1 MEVVKEYLLAK
12 YFSPFGYIVAVF
24 HLLALT
30 ALATAAGVLRTSER
44 RRFSCPSSPDS
55 KDDCLRQYDKQ
66 VYFGLP
72 LYGFVLFCFASVL
85 AVCIAYSWCFVKSR
99 VDEIEIALKPNPESP
114 RRRPRVKTRRV
125 FWSYFVHLVLR
136 FFGGILFIILQNS
149 VFYLSGFPAEF
160 VCFTQTVKEAA
171 NSTNVST
178 TKENSLAIN
187 CDNSIASDNA
197 VYARGIWIVNI
208 LFTLLVFGEICYLSF
223 RAIQRKQFIFDSKF
237 CERHFFSKGRNPIA
251 LSELTFRTRQRIR
264 EETEILEPL
273 IAQPEIERVRL
284 LDDAFVDLVTYSG
297 RACSEFADLL
307 KRHEIFD
314 IYLKPQY
321 GSIAIKKVDELFLP
335 NEDTRDPRKILVVG
349 RPGIGKSLLCTKLS
363 RDWSKSDLL
372 RDSDKIFQHLF
383 VFQFRWFNTE
393 TMEKISLKQLL
404 SRLYSEGSMDSEVL
418 QHILDNPERV
428 LFVFDGLDEFKYHE
442 RILEDERAHAGNS
455 ATEEM
460 PFSALYMKLMKG
472 KQLSG
477 ATILTTCRPNVVQSV
492 AHLPFDR
499 KVEIMGFTPEKVHE
513 YVLKFCAHDPE
524 TVNRIWG
531 HISSN
536 LELLSL
542 CYIPVNSFIICSLLE
557 KLIKLQQHLG
567 NTLPATSTDIYEGAL
582 RLFIF
587 KHHPEFKR
595 KLLTKDYL
603 LGNVGL
609 PDQVEETLNRVGSL
623 AKTGI
628 QERRLM
634 FDSVEVKG
642 IEDCGLFNRMPDCEV
657 LPFKLKSQFCFI
669 HLTLQEFLAA
679 KEIVKMESKDIS
691 NFILTNASD
700 PKWHLVL
707 QFVAGLLCGQTNEA
721 VSSFVS
727 LLCDSLTYI
736 TLCDSLTFSSKSKQ
750 EAVLMMK
757 CLHEYN
763 DATIVEKAASLLQKN
778 ETFNNKIDLSSS
790 EITPV
795 DCAAIVFFINKLHN
809 LMELNLSSNNISDQ
823 GVSFLCSVVRDGHCT
838 LNTLDLGSNK
848 IQDQGV
854 SQLSEALR
862 DANCKLTK
870 LRLSGNYI
878 TYQGASHL
886 RDALKNANCK
896 LTKLNLGG
904 NSSIGDIGVSW
915 LSEALKDV
923 NCKLEELDLS
933 ETDCTDQGVFH
944 LCEALKNSNCKLT
957 KLDFIGNKLSFC
969 GASSMSVALKDVNC
983 KLTQMN
989 LRANDL
995 GNQGVFYL
1003 CDALKD
1009 RNCKFLELDLRGN
1022 GIEDEG
1028 LAHLCDALKNGNC
1041 SVTDLDLSCNAI
1053 TGQGVSYL
1061 QNVLKDKNCKLLQ
1074 LNLAE
1079 NQLRNPS
1086 DLIWECFES
1095 LIRGDSFKFN
1105 GEQSILL
1112 PVYNALRDENCK
1124 LVKLNLSSTCLTD
1137 DDLFTLCSALKD
1149 MHCKLTVLY
1158 LDDCVITDEGLQHL
1172 CIALKDVNCKL
1183 TELFLGGQSITDQG
1197 VSLFFTAVRHVN
1209 CKLTKLGIYSDEVA
1223 GESFFNLFDA
1233 LEDKNCKLTELD
1245 LGRNNLTDQSIIHLL
1260 DALKDAHCKLTVLNL
1275 WHNHV
1280 TDYGASQLCMSL
1292 KHENCKLTELNISKN
1307 KLTDQFIPSLCSV
1320 LEDPNCK
1327 VNSLDLSY
1335 NKCTD
1340 QGIDMLHCVLKGVKR
1355 TSPIKIIV

>member
-30 ALATAAGVLRTSER
+30 ALTTAAGVLRTSER
-44 RRFSCPSSPDS
+44 RRFRCPSSPDS
-55 KDDCLRQYDKQ
+55 KDDCLRQYDKL
-66 VYFGLP
+66 VYSGLP
-72 LYGFVLFCFASVL
+72 FYGFVLFCFASVL
-85 AVCIAYSWCFVKSR
+85 TVCIAYSWCFVKSR

-125 FWSYFVHLVLR
+125 FWSYFVHLILR
-136 FFGGILFIILQNS
+136 FFGGIVFIILQNS

-160 VCFTQTVKEAA
+160 VCFTQTVKGAA

-208 LFTLLVFGEICYLSF
+208 LFTLLVFGELCYLSL
-223 RAIQRKQFIFDSKF
+223 RAIQRKQFIFDSEF

-251 LSELTFRTRQRIR
+251 LRELTFRTRQRIR

-273 IAQPEIERVRL
+273 IAQPEIDRVRL
-284 LDDAFVDLVTYSG
+284 LDDAFVDLVIYSG

-404 SRLYSEGSMDSEVL
+404 SRLCSEGSMDSEVL

-460 PFSALYMKLMKG
+460 PFSALYVKLMKG

-679 KEIVKMESKDIS
+679 KEIVKMDSKDIS

-707 QFVAGLLCGQTNEA
+707 QFVTGLLRGQTNEA

-736 TLCDSLTFSSKSKQ
+736 TLCDSLKFSSKSKQ

-778 ETFNNKIDLSSS
+778 ETFNDKIDLSYS

-823 GVSFLCSVVRDGHCT
+823 GVSFLCSVVRDGHCNLTT
-838 LNTLDLGSNK
+838 LHLGFND

-870 LRLSGNYI
+870 LRLPGNYI

-886 RDALKNANCK
+886 QDALKNANCK
-896 LTKLNLGG
+896 LTKLDLGG
-904 NSSIGDIGVSW
+904 NSMGDIGVSR

-923 NCKLEELDLS
+923 NCKLEKLNLD
-933 ETDCTDQGVFH
+933 ETDITDQGVFH
-944 LCEALKNSNCKLT
+944 LCEALKNVNCKLT
-957 KLDFIGNKLSFC
+957 KLDISGNMISFH
-969 GASSMSVALKDVNC
+969 GALSMSVALKDVNC
-983 KLTQMN
+983 KLTKMN
-989 LRANDL
+989 LEVNDI
-995 GNQGVFYL
+995 GNLGVFHL
-1003 CDALKD
+1003 SDALKD
-1009 RNCKFLELDLRGN
+1009 ENCKFTRLDLTGVKM
-1022 GIEDEG
+1022 GDEG
-1028 LAHLCDALKNGNC
+1028 LAHLCDALINENC
-1041 SVTDLDLSCNAI
+1041 LVTDLDLSHNAI

-1061 QNVLKDKNCKLLQ
+1061 QTALRNKNCKLLQ
-1074 LNLAE
+1074 LSLAM
-1079 NQLRNPS
+1079 NTLRNIS
-1086 DLIWECFES
+1086 YLIRKLTES
-1095 LIRGDSFKFN
+1095 LIKGDSLNFY
-1105 GEQSILL
+1105 GEQSVLF
-1112 PVYNALRDENCK
+1112 PMSSALRDENCK
-1124 LVKLNLSSTCLTD
+1124 LVKLDLISTGVED
-1137 DDLFTLCSALKD
+1137 GDLFYLCGALKD
-1149 MHCKLTVLY
+1149 MNCKLTVLY
-1158 LDDCVITDEGLQHL
+1158 LGGRLITDEGLQHL
-1172 CIALKDVNCKL
+1172 CSALEDVNCKLTELLLTSRSITDQGVPLFFTAIKHKNCKLTKLKIQFPEVTDEGFLHLLVALKDVNCKLIELKIEFPEVKDEGFLHLLVALKDVNCKL
-1183 TELFLGGQSITDQG
+1183 TKLSLEGNEL
-1197 VSLFFTAVRHVN
+1197 
-1209 CKLTKLGIYSDEVA
+1209 
-1223 GESFFNLFDA
+1223 
-1233 LEDKNCKLTELD
+1233 
-1245 LGRNNLTDQSIIHLL
+1245 
-1260 DALKDAHCKLTVLNL
+1260 
-1275 WHNHV
+1275 
-1280 TDYGASQLCMSL
+1280 M
-1292 KHENCKLTELNISKN
+1292 
-1307 KLTDQFIPSLCSV
+1307 DQFIPHLCSA

-1327 VNSLDLSY
+1327 LIKLDLTS
-1335 NKCTD
+1335 NKFTE
-1340 QGIDMLHCVLKGVKR
+1340 QGKNMLHQALKSENR
-1355 TSPIKIIV
+1355 TIHIKVEV

>member
-72 LYGFVLFCFASVL
+72 FYGFVLFCFASVL

-273 IAQPEIERVRL
+273 IAQPEIERVRH
-284 LDDAFVDLVTYSG
+284 LDDAFVDLVIYSG

-460 PFSALYMKLMKG
+460 PFSALYVKLMKG

-477 ATILTTCRPNVVQSV
+477 ATILTTCGPNVVQSV

-707 QFVAGLLCGQTNEA
+707 QFVAGLLRGQTNEA

-736 TLCDSLTFSSKSKQ
+736 TLCDSLSFSSKSKQ

-778 ETFNNKIDLSSS
+778 KTFNNKIDLSYS

-809 LMELNLSSNNISDQ
+809 LMELNLFFNNISDQ

-838 LNTLDLGSNK
+838 LNTLDLGVNK

-870 LRLSGNYI
+870 LMLPGNYI

-1041 SVTDLDLSCNAI
+1041 SVTDLDLSHNAI

-1061 QNVLKDKNCKLLQ
+1061 QTALRNKNCKLLQ
-1074 LNLAE
+1074 LSLAM
-1079 NQLRNPS
+1079 NTLRNTS
-1086 DLIWECFES
+1086 YLIRKLTES
-1095 LIRGDSFKFN
+1095 LIKGDSLNFY
-1105 GEQSILL
+1105 GEQSVLL
-1112 PVYNALRDENCK
+1112 PMSSTLRDENCK
-1124 LVKLNLSSTCLTD
+1124 LVKLDLISTGVED
-1137 DDLFTLCSALKD
+1137 DDLFYLCGALKD
-1149 MHCKLTVLY
+1149 MNCKLTVLY
-1158 LDDCVITDEGLQHL
+1158 LGGCLITDEGLQHL
-1172 CIALKDVNCKL
+1172 CSALEDVNCKLTELLLRSNSITDQGVPLFFTAIKHKNCKLTKLEIEFPEVTDEGFLHLLVALKDVNCKL
-1183 TELFLGGQSITDQG
+1183 TKLSLEGNEL
-1197 VSLFFTAVRHVN
+1197 
-1209 CKLTKLGIYSDEVA
+1209 
-1223 GESFFNLFDA
+1223 
-1233 LEDKNCKLTELD
+1233 
-1245 LGRNNLTDQSIIHLL
+1245 
-1260 DALKDAHCKLTVLNL
+1260 
-1275 WHNHV
+1275 
-1280 TDYGASQLCMSL
+1280 M
-1292 KHENCKLTELNISKN
+1292 
-1307 KLTDQFIPSLCSV
+1307 DQFIPHLCSA

-1327 VNSLDLSY
+1327 LVKLNLTS
-1335 NKCTD
+1335 NKFTE
-1340 QGIDMLHCVLKGVKR
+1340 QGKNMLHQALKSENR
-1355 TSPIKIIV
+1355 TIHIKVEV

>member
-1 MEVVKEYLLAK
+1 M
-12 YFSPFGYIVAVF
+12 S
-24 HLLALT
+24 
-30 ALATAAGVLRTSER
+30 
-44 RRFSCPSSPDS
+44 
-55 KDDCLRQYDKQ
+55 
-66 VYFGLP
+66 
-72 LYGFVLFCFASVL
+72 
-85 AVCIAYSWCFVKSR
+85 
-99 VDEIEIALKPNPESP
+99 
-114 RRRPRVKTRRV
+114 
-125 FWSYFVHLVLR
+125 
-136 FFGGILFIILQNS
+136 
-149 VFYLSGFPAEF
+149 
-160 VCFTQTVKEAA
+160 
-171 NSTNVST
+171 
-178 TKENSLAIN
+178 
-187 CDNSIASDNA
+187 
-197 VYARGIWIVNI
+197 
-208 LFTLLVFGEICYLSF
+208 
-223 RAIQRKQFIFDSKF
+223 
-237 CERHFFSKGRNPIA
+237 
-251 LSELTFRTRQRIR
+251 
-264 EETEILEPL
+264 
-273 IAQPEIERVRL
+273 
-284 LDDAFVDLVTYSG
+284 
-297 RACSEFADLL
+297 

-321 GSIAIKKVDELFLP
+321 GSIAIKKVDELFVP
-335 NEDTRDPRKILVVG
+335 NEDTPDPRKILVVG

-372 RDSDKIFQHLF
+372 RDSDKIFHYLF

-393 TMEKISLKQLL
+393 EVEKISLKQLL
-404 SRLYSEGSMDSEVL
+404 SRLYSEGSMDSEVF
-418 QHILDNPERV
+418 QHILDNPEQV

-442 RILEDERAHAGNS
+442 HILEDERGHAGNS

-460 PFSALYMKLMKG
+460 PFSALYVKLMKG
-472 KQLSG
+472 EQLPG

-492 AHLPFDR
+492 ARLPFNR
-499 KVEIMGFTPEKVHE
+499 KVEIMGFTSEKVQE
-513 YVLKFCAHDPE
+513 YVHKFCAHDPE
-524 TVNRIWG
+524 TVNKIWG

-609 PDQVEETLNRVGSL
+609 PDQVEETLNRAGSL
-623 AKTGI
+623 AKRGI

-679 KEIVKMESKDIS
+679 KEIVKMDSKDIS

-707 QFVAGLLCGQTNEA
+707 QFVAGLLRGQTNEA

-778 ETFNNKIDLSSS
+778 ETFNNKIDLSYSK
-790 EITPV
+790 ITPV

-838 LNTLDLGSNK
+838 LNTLHLGFNK

-870 LRLSGNYI
+870 LRLPGNYI

-886 RDALKNANCK
+886 QDALKNANCK
-896 LTKLNLGG
+896 LTKLDLGG
-904 NSSIGDIGVSW
+904 NSMGDIGVSR

-1074 LNLAE
+1074 LNLAG

-1292 KHENCKLTELNISKN
+1292 KHENCKLTELNISEN

>member
-72 LYGFVLFCFASVL
+72 FYGFVLFCFASVL

-223 RAIQRKQFIFDSKF
+223 RAIQRKQFIFDSEF

-284 LDDAFVDLVTYSG
+284 LDDAFVDLVIYSG

-460 PFSALYMKLMKG
+460 PFSALYVKLMKG

-679 KEIVKMESKDIS
+679 KEIVKMDSKDIS

-707 QFVAGLLCGQTNEA
+707 QFVAGLLHGQTNEA

-778 ETFNNKIDLSSS
+778 KTFNNKIDLSCS

-838 LNTLDLGSNK
+838 LNTLDLGVNK

-878 TYQGASHL
+878 RYQGASHL
-886 RDALKNANCK
+886 QDALKNANCK
-896 LTKLNLGG
+896 LTKLDLGG
-904 NSSIGDIGVSW
+904 NSMGDIGVSR

-923 NCKLEELDLS
+923 NCKLEKLDLV
-933 ETDCTDQGVFH
+933 ETDITDQGVFH
-944 LCEALKNSNCKLT
+944 LCEALKNVNCKLT
-957 KLDFIGNKLSFC
+957 KLDISANMISFH
-969 GASSMSVALKDVNC
+969 GALSMSVALKDVNC
-983 KLTQMN
+983 KLTKMN
-989 LRANDL
+989 LEVNDI
-995 GNQGVFYL
+995 GNLGVFHL
-1003 CDALKD
+1003 SDALKD
-1009 RNCKFLELDLRGN
+1009 ENCKFTRLDLTGVKM
-1022 GIEDEG
+1022 GDEG
-1028 LAHLCDALKNGNC
+1028 LAHLCDALINENC
-1041 SVTDLDLSCNAI
+1041 LVTDLDLSHNAI

-1061 QNVLKDKNCKLLQ
+1061 QTALRNKNCKLLQ
-1074 LNLAE
+1074 LSLAM
-1079 NQLRNPS
+1079 NTLRNTS
-1086 DLIWECFES
+1086 YLIRKLTES
-1095 LIRGDSFKFN
+1095 LIKGDSLNFY
-1105 GEQSILL
+1105 GEQSVLL
-1112 PVYNALRDENCK
+1112 PMSSALRDENCK
-1124 LVKLNLSSTCLTD
+1124 LVKLDLISTGVED
-1137 DDLFTLCSALKD
+1137 DDLFYLCGALKD
-1149 MHCKLTVLY
+1149 M
-1158 LDDCVITDEGLQHL
+1158 
-1172 CIALKDVNCKL
+1172 NCKL
-1183 TELFLGGQSITDQG
+1183 S
-1197 VSLFFTAVRHVN
+1197 VVPWWPS
-1209 CKLTKLGIYSDEVA
+1209 
-1223 GESFFNLFDA
+1223 
-1233 LEDKNCKLTELD
+1233 
-1245 LGRNNLTDQSIIHLL
+1245 
-1260 DALKDAHCKLTVLNL
+1260 
-1275 WHNHV
+1275 HN
-1280 TDYGASQLCMSL
+1280 
-1292 KHENCKLTELNISKN
+1292 
-1307 KLTDQFIPSLCSV
+1307 
-1320 LEDPNCK
+1320 
-1327 VNSLDLSY
+1327 
-1335 NKCTD
+1335 
-1340 QGIDMLHCVLKGVKR
+1340 R
-1355 TSPIKIIV
+1355 

>member
-1 MEVVKEYLLAK
+1 MEVMKEYLLAK

-72 LYGFVLFCFASVL
+72 FYGFVLFCFASVL

-223 RAIQRKQFIFDSKF
+223 RAIQRKQFIFDSEF

-284 LDDAFVDLVTYSG
+284 LDDAFVDLVIYSG

-460 PFSALYMKLMKG
+460 PFSALYVKLMKG

-679 KEIVKMESKDIS
+679 KEIVKMDSKDIS

-707 QFVAGLLCGQTNEA
+707 QFVAGLLRGQTNEA

-778 ETFNNKIDLSSS
+778 KTFNNKIDLSYS

-809 LMELNLSSNNISDQ
+809 LMELNLSSNKISDQ

-870 LRLSGNYI
+870 LMLPGNYI

-1041 SVTDLDLSCNAI
+1041 SVTDLDLSHNAI

-1158 LDDCVITDEGLQHL
+1158 LGGCHITDEGLQHL
-1172 CIALKDVNCKL
+1172 CSALEDVNCKLTELLLRSNSITDQGVPLFFTAIKHKNCKLTKLEIEFPEVTDEGFLHLLVALKDVNCKLIKLKIQFPEVTDEGFLHLLVALKDVNCKL
-1183 TELFLGGQSITDQG
+1183 TKLSLERNEL
-1197 VSLFFTAVRHVN
+1197 
-1209 CKLTKLGIYSDEVA
+1209 
-1223 GESFFNLFDA
+1223 
-1233 LEDKNCKLTELD
+1233 
-1245 LGRNNLTDQSIIHLL
+1245 
-1260 DALKDAHCKLTVLNL
+1260 
-1275 WHNHV
+1275 
-1280 TDYGASQLCMSL
+1280 M
-1292 KHENCKLTELNISKN
+1292 
-1307 KLTDQFIPSLCSV
+1307 DQFIPHLCSA

-1327 VNSLDLSY
+1327 LIKLDLTL
-1335 NKCTD
+1335 NKFTE
-1340 QGIDMLHCVLKGVKR
+1340 QGKNMLHQALKSENR
-1355 TSPIKIIV
+1355 TSHIKVEV

>member
-55 KDDCLRQYDKQ
+55 KDDCLRQYDKL
-66 VYFGLP
+66 VYSGLP
-72 LYGFVLFCFASVL
+72 FYGFVLFCFASVL
-85 AVCIAYSWCFVKSR
+85 TVCIAYSWCFVKSR

-125 FWSYFVHLVLR
+125 FWSYFVHLILR
-136 FFGGILFIILQNS
+136 FFGGIVFIILQNS

-160 VCFTQTVKEAA
+160 VCFTQTVKGAA

-208 LFTLLVFGEICYLSF
+208 LFTLLVFGELCYLSL
-223 RAIQRKQFIFDSKF
+223 RAIQRKQFIFDSEF

-251 LSELTFRTRQRIR
+251 LRELTFRTRQRIR

-273 IAQPEIERVRL
+273 IAQPEIDRVRL
-284 LDDAFVDLVTYSG
+284 LDDAFVDLVIYSG

-460 PFSALYMKLMKG
+460 PFSALYVKLMKG

-634 FDSVEVKG
+634 FGSVEVKG

-679 KEIVKMESKDIS
+679 KEIVKMDSKDIS

-707 QFVAGLLCGQTNEA
+707 QFVAGLLRGQTNEA

-778 ETFNNKIDLSSS
+778 KTFNNKIDLSCSA
-790 EITPV
+790 ITPV

-809 LMELNLSSNNISDQ
+809 LMELNLFINNISDQ

-886 RDALKNANCK
+886 QDALKNANCK
-896 LTKLNLGG
+896 LTKLDLGG
-904 NSSIGDIGVSW
+904 NSMGDIGVSR

-923 NCKLEELDLS
+923 NCKLEKLDLVD
-933 ETDCTDQGVFH
+933 TDITDQGVFH
-944 LCEALKNSNCKLT
+944 LCEALKNVNCKLT
-957 KLDFIGNKLSFC
+957 KLDISANMISFH
-969 GASSMSVALKDVNC
+969 GALSMSVALKDVNC
-983 KLTQMN
+983 KLTKMN
-989 LRANDL
+989 LEVNDI
-995 GNQGVFYL
+995 GNLGVFHL
-1003 CDALKD
+1003 SDALKD
-1009 RNCKFLELDLRGN
+1009 ENCKFTRLDLTGVKM
-1022 GIEDEG
+1022 GDEG
-1028 LAHLCDALKNGNC
+1028 LAHLCDALINENC
-1041 SVTDLDLSCNAI
+1041 LVTDLDLSHNAI

-1061 QNVLKDKNCKLLQ
+1061 QTALRNKNCKLLQ
-1074 LNLAE
+1074 LNLAM
-1079 NQLRNPS
+1079 NKLRNTS
-1086 DLIWECFES
+1086 YLIRKLIGS
-1095 LIRGDSFKFN
+1095 LIKGDSLNFY
-1105 GEQSILL
+1105 GEQSVLL
-1112 PVYNALRDENCK
+1112 PMSSALRDENCK
-1124 LVKLNLSSTCLTD
+1124 LVKLNLISTGVED
-1137 DDLFTLCSALKD
+1137 DDLFYLCGALKD
-1149 MHCKLTVLY
+1149 MNCKLTVLY
-1158 LDDCVITDEGLQHL
+1158 LGGYLITDEGLQHL
-1172 CIALKDVNCKL
+1172 C
-1183 TELFLGGQSITDQG
+1183 S
-1197 VSLFFTAVRHVN
+1197 
-1209 CKLTKLGIYSDEVA
+1209 
-1223 GESFFNLFDA
+1223 A
-1233 LEDKNCKLTELD
+1233 LED
-1245 LGRNNLTDQSIIHLL
+1245 
-1260 DALKDAHCKLTVLNL
+1260 
-1275 WHNHV
+1275 
-1280 TDYGASQLCMSL
+1280 
-1292 KHENCKLTELNISKN
+1292 ENCKLTELLLRSDSI
-1307 KLTDQFIPSLCSV
+1307 
-1320 LEDPNCK
+1320 
-1327 VNSLDLSY
+1327 
-1335 NKCTD
+1335 TD
-1340 QGIDMLHCVLKGVKR
+1340 QGVPLFFLLQLN
-1355 TSPIKIIV
+1355 IKIVNSPSWKFRFQR

>member
-1 MEVVKEYLLAK
+1 M
-12 YFSPFGYIVAVF
+12 
-24 HLLALT
+24 
-30 ALATAAGVLRTSER
+30 
-44 RRFSCPSSPDS
+44 
-55 KDDCLRQYDKQ
+55 
-66 VYFGLP
+66 
-72 LYGFVLFCFASVL
+72 
-85 AVCIAYSWCFVKSR
+85 
-99 VDEIEIALKPNPESP
+99 
-114 RRRPRVKTRRV
+114 
-125 FWSYFVHLVLR
+125 
-136 FFGGILFIILQNS
+136 
-149 VFYLSGFPAEF
+149 
-160 VCFTQTVKEAA
+160 
-171 NSTNVST
+171 
-178 TKENSLAIN
+178 
-187 CDNSIASDNA
+187 
-197 VYARGIWIVNI
+197 
-208 LFTLLVFGEICYLSF
+208 
-223 RAIQRKQFIFDSKF
+223 
-237 CERHFFSKGRNPIA
+237 
-251 LSELTFRTRQRIR
+251 
-264 EETEILEPL
+264 
-273 IAQPEIERVRL
+273 
-284 LDDAFVDLVTYSG
+284 
-297 RACSEFADLL
+297 
-307 KRHEIFD
+307 FD

-460 PFSALYMKLMKG
+460 PFSALYVKLMKG

-679 KEIVKMESKDIS
+679 KEIVKMDSKDIS

-707 QFVAGLLCGQTNEA
+707 QFVAGLLRGQTNEA

-763 DATIVEKAASLLQKN
+763 DATIVEKAAPLLQKN
-778 ETFNNKIDLSSS
+778 KTFNNKIDLSCSA
-790 EITPV
+790 ITPV

-809 LMELNLSSNNISDQ
+809 LMELNLFINNISDQ

-886 RDALKNANCK
+886 QDALKNANCK
-896 LTKLNLGG
+896 LTKLDLGG
-904 NSSIGDIGVSW
+904 NSMGDIGVSR

-923 NCKLEELDLS
+923 NCKLEKLDLV
-933 ETDCTDQGVFH
+933 ETDITDQGVFH
-944 LCEALKNSNCKLT
+944 LCEALKNVNCKLT
-957 KLDFIGNKLSFC
+957 KLDISANMISFH
-969 GASSMSVALKDVNC
+969 GALSMSVALKDVNC
-983 KLTQMN
+983 KLTKMN
-989 LRANDL
+989 LEVNDI
-995 GNQGVFYL
+995 GNLGVFHL
-1003 CDALKD
+1003 SDALKD
-1009 RNCKFLELDLRGN
+1009 ENCKFTRLDLTGVKM
-1022 GIEDEG
+1022 GDEG
-1028 LAHLCDALKNGNC
+1028 LAHLCDALINENC
-1041 SVTDLDLSCNAI
+1041 LVTDLDLSHNAI

-1061 QNVLKDKNCKLLQ
+1061 QTALRNKNCKLLQ
-1074 LNLAE
+1074 LSLAM
-1079 NQLRNPS
+1079 NTLRNTS
-1086 DLIWECFES
+1086 YLIRKLTES
-1095 LIRGDSFKFN
+1095 LIKGDSLNFY
-1105 GEQSILL
+1105 GEQSVLL
-1112 PVYNALRDENCK
+1112 PMSSALRDENCK
-1124 LVKLNLSSTCLTD
+1124 LVKLNLISTGVED
-1137 DDLFTLCSALKD
+1137 DDLFYLCGALKD
-1149 MHCKLTVLY
+1149 MNCKLTVLY
-1158 LDDCVITDEGLQHL
+1158 LGGCLITDEGLQHL
-1172 CIALKDVNCKL
+1172 CSALEDVNCKLTELLLRSGSITDQGVPLFFTAIKHKNCKLTKLEIEFPEVTDEGFLHLLVALKDVNCKL
-1183 TELFLGGQSITDQG
+1183 TKLSLEGNEL
-1197 VSLFFTAVRHVN
+1197 
-1209 CKLTKLGIYSDEVA
+1209 
-1223 GESFFNLFDA
+1223 
-1233 LEDKNCKLTELD
+1233 
-1245 LGRNNLTDQSIIHLL
+1245 
-1260 DALKDAHCKLTVLNL
+1260 
-1275 WHNHV
+1275 
-1280 TDYGASQLCMSL
+1280 M
-1292 KHENCKLTELNISKN
+1292 
-1307 KLTDQFIPSLCSV
+1307 DQFIPHLCSA

-1327 VNSLDLSY
+1327 LIKLDLTS
-1335 NKCTD
+1335 NKFTE
-1340 QGIDMLHCVLKGVKR
+1340 QGKNMLHQALKSENR
-1355 TSPIKIIV
+1355 TIHIKVEV

>member
-30 ALATAAGVLRTSER
+30 ALTTAAGVLRTSER

-55 KDDCLRQYDKQ
+55 KDDCLRQYDKL
-66 VYFGLP
+66 VYSGLP
-72 LYGFVLFCFASVL
+72 FYGFVLFCFASVL
-85 AVCIAYSWCFVKSR
+85 TVCIAYSWCFVKSR

-125 FWSYFVHLVLR
+125 FWSYFVHLILR
-136 FFGGILFIILQNS
+136 FFGGIVFIILQNS

-160 VCFTQTVKEAA
+160 VCFTQTVKGAA

-208 LFTLLVFGEICYLSF
+208 LFTLLVFGELCYLSL
-223 RAIQRKQFIFDSKF
+223 RAIQRKQFIFDSEF

-251 LSELTFRTRQRIR
+251 LRELTFRTRQRIR

-273 IAQPEIERVRL
+273 IAQPEIDRVRL
-284 LDDAFVDLVTYSG
+284 LDDAFVDLVIYSG

-404 SRLYSEGSMDSEVL
+404 SRLCSEGSMDSEVL

-428 LFVFDGLDEFKYHE
+428 LIVFDGLDEFKYHE

-460 PFSALYMKLMKG
+460 PFSALYVKLMKG

-587 KHHPEFKR
+587 KYHPEFKR

-669 HLTLQEFLAA
+669 YLTLQEFLAA
-679 KEIVKMESKDIS
+679 KEIVKMDSKDIS

-707 QFVAGLLCGQTNEA
+707 QFVAGLLRGQTNEA

-736 TLCDSLTFSSKSKQ
+736 TLCDSLKFSSKSKQ

-778 ETFNNKIDLSSS
+778 ETFNNKIDLSYS

-838 LNTLDLGSNK
+838 LNTLHLGFNK

-870 LRLSGNYI
+870 LRLPGNYI

-886 RDALKNANCK
+886 QDALKNANCK
-896 LTKLNLGG
+896 LTKLDFGG
-904 NSSIGDIGVSW
+904 NSMGDIGVSR

-923 NCKLEELDLS
+923 NCKLEKLNLD
-933 ETDCTDQGVFH
+933 ETDITDQGVFH
-944 LCEALKNSNCKLT
+944 LCEALKNVNCKLT
-957 KLDFIGNKLSFC
+957 KLDISGNMISFH
-969 GASSMSVALKDVNC
+969 GALSMSVALKDVNC
-983 KLTQMN
+983 KLTKMN
-989 LRANDL
+989 LEVNDI
-995 GNQGVFYL
+995 GNLGVFHL
-1003 CDALKD
+1003 SDALKD
-1009 RNCKFLELDLRGN
+1009 ENCKFTRLDLTGVKM
-1022 GIEDEG
+1022 GDEG
-1028 LAHLCDALKNGNC
+1028 LAHLCDALINENC
-1041 SVTDLDLSCNAI
+1041 LVTDLDLSYNAI

-1061 QNVLKDKNCKLLQ
+1061 QTVLRNKNCKLLQ
-1074 LNLAE
+1074 LNLAM
-1079 NQLRNPS
+1079 NMLRNPS
-1086 DLIWECFES
+1086 DFGKLIGL
-1095 LIRGDSFKFN
+1095 LIKGDSLNFY
-1105 GEQSILL
+1105 GEQSVLL
-1112 PVYNALRDENCK
+1112 PMSSALRDENCK
-1124 LVKLNLSSTCLTD
+1124 LVKLDLISTGVED
-1137 DDLFTLCSALKD
+1137 GDLFYLCGALKD
-1149 MHCKLTVLY
+1149 MNCKLTVLY
-1158 LDDCVITDEGLQHL
+1158 LGSRLITDEGLQHL
-1172 CIALKDVNCKL
+1172 CSALEDVNCKLTELLLTSRSITDQGVPLFFTAIKHKNCKLTKLEIQFPEVTDEGFLHLLVALKDVNCKLIKLKIQFPEVTDEGFLHLLVALKDVNCKL
-1183 TELFLGGQSITDQG
+1183 TKLSLEGNEL
-1197 VSLFFTAVRHVN
+1197 
-1209 CKLTKLGIYSDEVA
+1209 
-1223 GESFFNLFDA
+1223 
-1233 LEDKNCKLTELD
+1233 
-1245 LGRNNLTDQSIIHLL
+1245 
-1260 DALKDAHCKLTVLNL
+1260 
-1275 WHNHV
+1275 
-1280 TDYGASQLCMSL
+1280 M
-1292 KHENCKLTELNISKN
+1292 
-1307 KLTDQFIPSLCSV
+1307 DQFIPHLCSA

-1327 VNSLDLSY
+1327 LIKLDLTL
-1335 NKCTD
+1335 NKFTE
-1340 QGIDMLHCVLKGVKR
+1340 QGKNMLHQALKSENR
-1355 TSPIKIIV
+1355 TSHIKVEV

>member
-72 LYGFVLFCFASVL
+72 FYGFVLFCFASVL
-85 AVCIAYSWCFVKSR
+85 TVCIAYSWCFVKSR

-125 FWSYFVHLVLR
+125 FWSYFVHLILR
-136 FFGGILFIILQNS
+136 FFGGIVFIILQNS

-160 VCFTQTVKEAA
+160 VCFTQTVKGAA

-208 LFTLLVFGEICYLSF
+208 LFTLLVFGELCYLSL
-223 RAIQRKQFIFDSKF
+223 RAIQRKQFIFDSEF

-251 LSELTFRTRQRIR
+251 LRELTFRTRQRIR

-273 IAQPEIERVRL
+273 IAQPEIDRVRL
-284 LDDAFVDLVTYSG
+284 LDDAFVDLVIYSG

-404 SRLYSEGSMDSEVL
+404 SRLCSEGSMDSEVL

-428 LFVFDGLDEFKYHE
+428 LFVFDGLDEFKHHE

-460 PFSALYMKLMKG
+460 PFSALYVKLMKG

-679 KEIVKMESKDIS
+679 KEIVKMDSKDIS

-707 QFVAGLLCGQTNEA
+707 QFVAGLLRGQTNEA

-778 ETFNNKIDLSSS
+778 ETFNNKIDLSYSK
-790 EITPV
+790 ITPV

-838 LNTLDLGSNK
+838 LNTLHLGFNK

-870 LRLSGNYI
+870 LRLPGNYI

-886 RDALKNANCK
+886 QDALKNANCK
-896 LTKLNLGG
+896 LTKLDLGG
-904 NSSIGDIGVSW
+904 NSMGDIGVSR

-923 NCKLEELDLS
+923 NCKLEKLNLD
-933 ETDCTDQGVFH
+933 ETDITDQGVFH
-944 LCEALKNSNCKLT
+944 LCEALKNVNCKLT
-957 KLDFIGNKLSFC
+957 KLDISGNMISFH
-969 GASSMSVALKDVNC
+969 GALSMSVALKDVNC
-983 KLTQMN
+983 KLTKMN
-989 LRANDL
+989 LDVNDI
-995 GNQGVFYL
+995 GNLGVFHL
-1003 CDALKD
+1003 SDALKD
-1009 RNCKFLELDLRGN
+1009 ENCKFTRLDLTGVKM
-1022 GIEDEG
+1022 GDEG
-1028 LAHLCDALKNGNC
+1028 LAHLCDALINENC
-1041 SVTDLDLSCNAI
+1041 LVTDLDLSHNAI

-1061 QNVLKDKNCKLLQ
+1061 QTALRNKNCKLLQ
-1074 LNLAE
+1074 LSLTMDT
-1079 NQLRNPS
+1079 LRNTS
-1086 DLIWECFES
+1086 YLIRKLTES
-1095 LIRGDSFKFN
+1095 LIKGDSLNFY
-1105 GEQSILL
+1105 GEQSVLL
-1112 PVYNALRDENCK
+1112 PMFSALRDENCK
-1124 LVKLNLSSTCLTD
+1124 LVKLDLISTGVED
-1137 DDLFTLCSALKD
+1137 GDLFYLCGALKD
-1149 MHCKLTVLY
+1149 MNCKLTVLY
-1158 LDDCVITDEGLQHL
+1158 LGGRLITDEGLQHL
-1172 CIALKDVNCKL
+1172 CSALEDVNCKLTELLLTSHSITDQGVPLFFTAIKHKNCKLTKLKIQFPEVTDEGFLHLLVALKDVNCKL
-1183 TELFLGGQSITDQG
+1183 TKLSLEGNEL
-1197 VSLFFTAVRHVN
+1197 
-1209 CKLTKLGIYSDEVA
+1209 
-1223 GESFFNLFDA
+1223 
-1233 LEDKNCKLTELD
+1233 
-1245 LGRNNLTDQSIIHLL
+1245 
-1260 DALKDAHCKLTVLNL
+1260 
-1275 WHNHV
+1275 
-1280 TDYGASQLCMSL
+1280 M
-1292 KHENCKLTELNISKN
+1292 
-1307 KLTDQFIPSLCSV
+1307 DQFIPHLCSA

-1327 VNSLDLSY
+1327 LIKLDLTS
-1335 NKCTD
+1335 NKFTE
-1340 QGIDMLHCVLKGVKR
+1340 QGKNMLHQALKSENR
-1355 TSPIKIIV
+1355 TIHIKVEV

>member
-55 KDDCLRQYDKQ
+55 KDDCLRQYDKL
-66 VYFGLP
+66 VYSGLP
-72 LYGFVLFCFASVL
+72 FYGFVLFCFASVL
-85 AVCIAYSWCFVKSR
+85 TVCIAYSWCFVKSR

-125 FWSYFVHLVLR
+125 FWSYFVHLILR
-136 FFGGILFIILQNS
+136 FFGGIVFIILQNS

-160 VCFTQTVKEAA
+160 VCFTQTVKGAA

-208 LFTLLVFGEICYLSF
+208 LFTLLVFGELCYLSL
-223 RAIQRKQFIFDSKF
+223 RAIQRKQFIFDSEF

-251 LSELTFRTRQRIR
+251 LRELTFRTRQRIR

-273 IAQPEIERVRL
+273 IAQPEIDRVRL
-284 LDDAFVDLVTYSG
+284 LDDAFVDLVIYSG

-314 IYLKPQY
+314 MYLKPQY

-460 PFSALYMKLMKG
+460 PFSALYVKLMKG

-679 KEIVKMESKDIS
+679 KEIVKMDSKDIS

-707 QFVAGLLCGQTNEA
+707 QFVAGLLRGQTNEA

-778 ETFNNKIDLSSS
+778 KTFNNKIDLSCSA
-790 EITPV
+790 ITPV

-809 LMELNLSSNNISDQ
+809 LMELNLFINNISDQ

-886 RDALKNANCK
+886 QDALKNANCK
-896 LTKLNLGG
+896 LTKLDLGG
-904 NSSIGDIGVSW
+904 NSMGDIGVSR

-923 NCKLEELDLS
+923 NCKLEKLDLV
-933 ETDCTDQGVFH
+933 ETDITDQGVFH
-944 LCEALKNSNCKLT
+944 LCEALKNVNCKLT
-957 KLDFIGNKLSFC
+957 KLDISANMISFH
-969 GASSMSVALKDVNC
+969 GALSMSVALKDVNC
-983 KLTQMN
+983 KLTKMN
-989 LRANDL
+989 LEVNDI
-995 GNQGVFYL
+995 GNLGVFHL
-1003 CDALKD
+1003 SDALKD
-1009 RNCKFLELDLRGN
+1009 ENCKFTRLDLTGVKM
-1022 GIEDEG
+1022 GDEG
-1028 LAHLCDALKNGNC
+1028 LAHLCDALINENC
-1041 SVTDLDLSCNAI
+1041 LVTDLDLSHNAI

-1061 QNVLKDKNCKLLQ
+1061 QTALRNKNCKLLQ
-1074 LNLAE
+1074 LSLAM
-1079 NQLRNPS
+1079 NTLRNTS
-1086 DLIWECFES
+1086 YLIRKLTES
-1095 LIRGDSFKFN
+1095 LIKGDSLNFY
-1105 GEQSILL
+1105 GEQSVLL
-1112 PVYNALRDENCK
+1112 PMSSVLRDENCK
-1124 LVKLNLSSTCLTD
+1124 LVKLNLISTGVED
-1137 DDLFTLCSALKD
+1137 DDLFYLCGALKD
-1149 MHCKLTVLY
+1149 MNCKLTVLY
-1158 LDDCVITDEGLQHL
+1158 LGGCLITDEGLQHL
-1172 CIALKDVNCKL
+1172 CSALEDVNCKLTELLLRSGSITDQGVPLFFTAIKHKNCKLTKLEIEFPEVTDEGFLHLLVALKDVNCKL
-1183 TELFLGGQSITDQG
+1183 TKLSLEGNEL
-1197 VSLFFTAVRHVN
+1197 
-1209 CKLTKLGIYSDEVA
+1209 
-1223 GESFFNLFDA
+1223 
-1233 LEDKNCKLTELD
+1233 
-1245 LGRNNLTDQSIIHLL
+1245 
-1260 DALKDAHCKLTVLNL
+1260 
-1275 WHNHV
+1275 
-1280 TDYGASQLCMSL
+1280 M
-1292 KHENCKLTELNISKN
+1292 
-1307 KLTDQFIPSLCSV
+1307 DQFIPHLCSA

-1327 VNSLDLSY
+1327 LIKLDLTS
-1335 NKCTD
+1335 NKFTE
-1340 QGIDMLHCVLKGVKR
+1340 QGKNMLHQALKSENR
-1355 TSPIKIIV
+1355 TIHIKVEV

>member
-30 ALATAAGVLRTSER
+30 ALTTAAGVLRTSER

-55 KDDCLRQYDKQ
+55 KDDCLRQYDKL
-66 VYFGLP
+66 VYSGLP
-72 LYGFVLFCFASVL
+72 FYGFVLFCFASVL
-85 AVCIAYSWCFVKSR
+85 TVCIAYSWCFVKSR

-125 FWSYFVHLVLR
+125 FWSYFVHLILR
-136 FFGGILFIILQNS
+136 FFGGIVFIILQNS

-223 RAIQRKQFIFDSKF
+223 RAIQRKQFIFDSEF

-273 IAQPEIERVRL
+273 IAQPEIDRVRL
-284 LDDAFVDLVTYSG
+284 LDDAFVDLVIYSG

-460 PFSALYMKLMKG
+460 PFSALYVKLMKG

-707 QFVAGLLCGQTNEA
+707 QFVAGLLRGQTNEA

-778 ETFNNKIDLSSS
+778 ETFNNKIDLSYS

-809 LMELNLSSNNISDQ
+809 LMELNLSSNKISDQ
-823 GVSFLCSVVRDGHCT
+823 GISFLCSVVRDGHCNLTT
-838 LNTLDLGSNK
+838 LHLGFND

-870 LRLSGNYI
+870 LRLPGNYI
-878 TYQGASHL
+878 RYQGASHL
-886 RDALKNANCK
+886 QDALKNANCK
-896 LTKLNLGG
+896 LTKLDLGG
-904 NSSIGDIGVSW
+904 NSMGDIGVSR

-923 NCKLEELDLS
+923 NCKLEKLDLV
-933 ETDCTDQGVFH
+933 ETDITDQGVFH
-944 LCEALKNSNCKLT
+944 LCEALKNVNCKLT
-957 KLDFIGNKLSFC
+957 NLDISANMISFH
-969 GASSMSVALKDVNC
+969 GALSMSVALKDVNC
-983 KLTQMN
+983 KLTKMN
-989 LRANDL
+989 LEVNDI
-995 GNQGVFYL
+995 GNLGVFHL
-1003 CDALKD
+1003 SDALKD
-1009 RNCKFLELDLRGN
+1009 ENCKFTRLDLTGVKM
-1022 GIEDEG
+1022 GDEG
-1028 LAHLCDALKNGNC
+1028 LAHLCDALINENC
-1041 SVTDLDLSCNAI
+1041 LVTDLDLSHNAI

-1061 QNVLKDKNCKLLQ
+1061 QTALRNKNCKLLQ
-1074 LNLAE
+1074 LSLAM
-1079 NQLRNPS
+1079 NTLRNTS
-1086 DLIWECFES
+1086 YLIRKLTES
-1095 LIRGDSFKFN
+1095 LIKGDSLNFY
-1105 GEQSILL
+1105 GEQSVLL
-1112 PVYNALRDENCK
+1112 PMSSTLRDENCK
-1124 LVKLNLSSTCLTD
+1124 LVKLDLISTGVED
-1137 DDLFTLCSALKD
+1137 DDLFYLCGALKD
-1149 MHCKLTVLY
+1149 MNCKLTVLY
-1158 LDDCVITDEGLQHL
+1158 LGGSLITDEGLQHL
-1172 CIALKDVNCKL
+1172 CSALEDVNCKLTELLLMSHNITDQGVPLFFTAIKHKNCKLTKLEIQFPEVTDEGFLHLLVALKDVNCKL
-1183 TELFLGGQSITDQG
+1183 IKLKIQFPEVTDEGFLHLLVALKD
-1197 VSLFFTAVRHVN
+1197 VN
-1209 CKLTKLGIYSDEVA
+1209 FKLTKLS
-1223 GESFFNLFDA
+1223 
-1233 LEDKNCKLTELD
+1233 LEGNEL
-1245 LGRNNLTDQSIIHLL
+1245 
-1260 DALKDAHCKLTVLNL
+1260 
-1275 WHNHV
+1275 
-1280 TDYGASQLCMSL
+1280 M
-1292 KHENCKLTELNISKN
+1292 
-1307 KLTDQFIPSLCSV
+1307 DQFIPHLCSA

-1327 VNSLDLSY
+1327 LIKLDLSL
-1335 NKCTD
+1335 NKFTE
-1340 QGIDMLHCVLKGVKR
+1340 QGKNMLHQALKSENR
-1355 TSPIKIIV
+1355 TIHIKVEV

>member
-30 ALATAAGVLRTSER
+30 ALTTAAGVLRTSER

-55 KDDCLRQYDKQ
+55 KDDCLRQYDKL
-66 VYFGLP
+66 VYSGLP
-72 LYGFVLFCFASVL
+72 FYGFVLFCFASVL
-85 AVCIAYSWCFVKSR
+85 TVCIAYSWCFVKSR

-125 FWSYFVHLVLR
+125 FWSYFVHLILR
-136 FFGGILFIILQNS
+136 FFGGIVFIILQNS

-160 VCFTQTVKEAA
+160 VCFTQTVKGAP

-208 LFTLLVFGEICYLSF
+208 LFTLLVFGELCYLSL
-223 RAIQRKQFIFDSKF
+223 RAIQRKQFIFDSEF

-251 LSELTFRTRQRIR
+251 LRELTFRTRQRIR

-273 IAQPEIERVRL
+273 IAQPEIDRVRL
-284 LDDAFVDLVTYSG
+284 LDDAFVDLVIYSG

-404 SRLYSEGSMDSEVL
+404 SRLCSEGSMDSEVL

-428 LFVFDGLDEFKYHE
+428 LIVFDGLDEFKYHE

-460 PFSALYMKLMKG
+460 PFSALYVKLMKG

-679 KEIVKMESKDIS
+679 KEIVKMDSKDIS

-707 QFVAGLLCGQTNEA
+707 QFVAGLLRGQTNEA

-778 ETFNNKIDLSSS
+778 ETFNNKIDLSYSK
-790 EITPV
+790 ITPV

-838 LNTLDLGSNK
+838 LNTLHLGFNK

-870 LRLSGNYI
+870 LKLPGNYI
-878 TYQGASHL
+878 RYQGASHL
-886 RDALKNANCK
+886 QDALKNANCK
-896 LTKLNLGG
+896 LTKLDLGD
-904 NSSIGDIGVSW
+904 NSMGDIGVSR

-923 NCKLEELDLS
+923 NCKLEKLNLN
-933 ETDCTDQGVFH
+933 ETDITDQGVFH
-944 LCEALKNSNCKLT
+944 LCEALKNVNCKLT
-957 KLDFIGNKLSFC
+957 KLDISVNMISFH
-969 GASSMSVALKDVNC
+969 GALSMSVALKDVNC
-983 KLTQMN
+983 KLTKMN
-989 LRANDL
+989 LDVNDI
-995 GNQGVFYL
+995 GNLGVFHL
-1003 CDALKD
+1003 SDALKD
-1009 RNCKFLELDLRGN
+1009 ENCKFTRLDLTGVKM
-1022 GIEDEG
+1022 GDEG
-1028 LAHLCDALKNGNC
+1028 LAHLCDALINENC
-1041 SVTDLDLSCNAI
+1041 LVTDLDLSYNAI

-1061 QNVLKDKNCKLLQ
+1061 QTVLRNKNCKLLQ
-1074 LNLAE
+1074 LNLAM
-1079 NQLRNPS
+1079 NMLRNPS
-1086 DLIWECFES
+1086 DFGKLIGL
-1095 LIRGDSFKFN
+1095 LIKGDSLNFY
-1105 GEQSILL
+1105 GEQSVLL
-1112 PVYNALRDENCK
+1112 PMSSALRDENCK
-1124 LVKLNLSSTCLTD
+1124 LVKLDLISTGVED
-1137 DDLFTLCSALKD
+1137 GDLFYLCGALKD
-1149 MHCKLTVLY
+1149 MNCKLTVLY
-1158 LDDCVITDEGLQHL
+1158 LGGSLITDEGLQHL
-1172 CIALKDVNCKL
+1172 CSALEDVNCKLTELLLRSDSITDQDVPLFFTAIKHKNCKLTKLEIQFPEVTDEGFLHLLVALKDVNCKLIKLKIQFPEVTDEGFLHLLVALKDVNCKL
-1183 TELFLGGQSITDQG
+1183 T
-1197 VSLFFTAVRHVN
+1197 
-1209 CKLTKLGIYSDEVA
+1209 KL
-1223 GESFFNLFDA
+1223 
-1233 LEDKNCKLTELD
+1233 
-1245 LGRNNLTDQSIIHLL
+1245 
-1260 DALKDAHCKLTVLNL
+1260 
-1275 WHNHV
+1275 
-1280 TDYGASQLCMSL
+1280 SL
-1292 KHENCKLTELNISKN
+1292 KRNELM
-1307 KLTDQFIPSLCSV
+1307 DQFIPHLCSA

-1327 VNSLDLSY
+1327 LIKLDLTS
-1335 NKCTD
+1335 NKFTE
-1340 QGIDMLHCVLKGVKR
+1340 QGKNMLHQALKSENR
-1355 TSPIKIIV
+1355 TIHIKVEV

>member
-72 LYGFVLFCFASVL
+72 FYGFVLFCFASVL

-223 RAIQRKQFIFDSKF
+223 RAIQRKQFIFDSEF

-273 IAQPEIERVRL
+273 IAQPEIERVRH
-284 LDDAFVDLVTYSG
+284 LDDAFVDLVIYSG

-307 KRHEIFD
+307 KRHELYD

-460 PFSALYMKLMKG
+460 PFSALYVKLMKG

-707 QFVAGLLCGQTNEA
+707 QFVAGLLRGQTNEA

-778 ETFNNKIDLSSS
+778 KTFNNKIDLSCS

-809 LMELNLSSNNISDQ
+809 LMELNLFFNNISDQ

-838 LNTLDLGSNK
+838 LNTLDLGVNK

-878 TYQGASHL
+878 RYQGASHL
-886 RDALKNANCK
+886 QDALKNANCK
-896 LTKLNLGG
+896 LTKLDLGG
-904 NSSIGDIGVSW
+904 NSMGDIGVSR

-923 NCKLEELDLS
+923 NCKLEKLDLV
-933 ETDCTDQGVFH
+933 ETDITDQGVFH
-944 LCEALKNSNCKLT
+944 LCEALKNVNCKLT
-957 KLDFIGNKLSFC
+957 KLDISANMISFH
-969 GASSMSVALKDVNC
+969 GALSMSVALKDVNC
-983 KLTQMN
+983 KLTKMN
-989 LRANDL
+989 LEVNDI
-995 GNQGVFYL
+995 GNLGVFHL
-1003 CDALKD
+1003 SDALKD
-1009 RNCKFLELDLRGN
+1009 ENCKFTRLDLTGVKM
-1022 GIEDEG
+1022 GDEG
-1028 LAHLCDALKNGNC
+1028 LAHLCDALINENC
-1041 SVTDLDLSCNAI
+1041 LVTDLDLSHNAI

-1061 QNVLKDKNCKLLQ
+1061 QTVLRNKNCKLLQ
-1074 LNLAE
+1074 LSLAM
-1079 NQLRNPS
+1079 NTLRNTS
-1086 DLIWECFES
+1086 YLIRKLTES
-1095 LIRGDSFKFN
+1095 LIKGDSLNFY
-1105 GEQSILL
+1105 GEQSVLL
-1112 PVYNALRDENCK
+1112 PMSSALRDENCK
-1124 LVKLNLSSTCLTD
+1124 LVKLDLISTGVED
-1137 DDLFTLCSALKD
+1137 DDLFYLCGALKD
-1149 MHCKLTVLY
+1149 MNCKLTVLY
-1158 LDDCVITDEGLQHL
+1158 LGGCLITDEGLQHL
-1172 CIALKDVNCKL
+1172 CSALEDVNCKLTELLLRSNSITDQGVPLFFTAIKHKNCKLTKLEIEFPEVTDEGFLHLLVALKDVNCKL
-1183 TELFLGGQSITDQG
+1183 TKLSLEGNEL
-1197 VSLFFTAVRHVN
+1197 
-1209 CKLTKLGIYSDEVA
+1209 
-1223 GESFFNLFDA
+1223 
-1233 LEDKNCKLTELD
+1233 
-1245 LGRNNLTDQSIIHLL
+1245 
-1260 DALKDAHCKLTVLNL
+1260 
-1275 WHNHV
+1275 
-1280 TDYGASQLCMSL
+1280 M
-1292 KHENCKLTELNISKN
+1292 
-1307 KLTDQFIPSLCSV
+1307 DQFIPHLCSA

-1327 VNSLDLSY
+1327 LVKLDLTS
-1335 NKCTD
+1335 NKFTE
-1340 QGIDMLHCVLKGVKR
+1340 QGKNMLHQALKSENR
-1355 TSPIKIIV
+1355 TIHIKVEV

>member
-1 MEVVKEYLLAK
+1 MESVKEYLLAK

-24 HLLALT
+24 HLLALI
-30 ALATAAGVLRTSER
+30 ALATVAGVLRTSER

-55 KDDCLRQYDKQ
+55 SDDCLRQYDEQ
-66 VYFGLP
+66 VYSSLP
-72 LYGFVLFCFASVL
+72 FYGFVLFCFASLL
-85 AVCIAYSWCFVKSR
+85 AVCITYSWCFVKSR

-125 FWSYFVHLVLR
+125 FLSYFLHLVLR
-136 FFGGILFIILQNS
+136 FFWGILFIILQNF
-149 VFYLSGFPAEF
+149 VFYSSGFPAEF
-160 VCFTQTVKEAA
+160 VCFTQTVKWAA

-178 TKENSLAIN
+178 AKENSLAIN
-187 CDNSIASDNA
+187 CDNSIASDSA

-208 LFTLLVFGEICYLSF
+208 LFTLLVSGEICYLSL
-223 RAIQRKQFIFDSKF
+223 RAIQRKQFIFDSEF

-251 LSELTFRTRQRIR
+251 LRESTFRTRQRIR

-284 LDDAFVDLVTYSG
+284 LDDAFVDLVIYSG
-297 RACSEFADLL
+297 RACSEFADLS

-321 GSIAIKKVDELFLP
+321 GSIAIKKVDELFVP
-335 NEDTRDPRKILVVG
+335 NEDTPDPRKILVVG

-418 QHILDNPERV
+418 QHILDNPEQV

-460 PFSALYMKLMKG
+460 PFSALYVKLMKG

-513 YVLKFCAHDPE
+513 YVHKFCAHDPE

-609 PDQVEETLNRVGSL
+609 PDQVEETLNRAGSL

-679 KEIVKMESKDIS
+679 KEIVKMDSKDIS

-707 QFVAGLLCGQTNEA
+707 QFVAGLLRGQTNEA

-778 ETFNNKIDLSSS
+778 ETFNNKIDLSYSK
-790 EITPV
+790 ITPV

-838 LNTLDLGSNK
+838 LNTLHLGFNK

-862 DANCKLTK
+862 DTNCKLTK
-870 LRLSGNYI
+870 LKLPGNYI
-878 TYQGASHL
+878 RYQGASHL
-886 RDALKNANCK
+886 QDALKNANCK
-896 LTKLNLGG
+896 LTKLDLGG
-904 NSSIGDIGVSW
+904 NSMGDIGVSR

-923 NCKLEELDLS
+923 NCKLEKLNLN
-933 ETDCTDQGVFH
+933 ETDITDQGVFH
-944 LCEALKNSNCKLT
+944 LCEALKNVNCKLT
-957 KLDFIGNKLSFC
+957 KLDISVNMISFH
-969 GASSMSVALKDVNC
+969 GALSMSVALKDVNC
-983 KLTQMN
+983 KLTKMN
-989 LRANDL
+989 LDVNDI
-995 GNQGVFYL
+995 GNLGVFHL
-1003 CDALKD
+1003 SDALKD
-1009 RNCKFLELDLRGN
+1009 ENCKFTRLDLTGVKM
-1022 GIEDEG
+1022 GDEG
-1028 LAHLCDALKNGNC
+1028 LAHLCDALINENC
-1041 SVTDLDLSCNAI
+1041 LVTDLDLSYNAI

-1061 QNVLKDKNCKLLQ
+1061 QTVLRNKNCKLLQ
-1074 LNLAE
+1074 LNLAM
-1079 NQLRNPS
+1079 NMLRNPS
-1086 DLIWECFES
+1086 DFGKLIGL
-1095 LIRGDSFKFN
+1095 LIKGDSLNFY
-1105 GEQSILL
+1105 GEQSVLL
-1112 PVYNALRDENCK
+1112 PMSSALRDENCK
-1124 LVKLNLSSTCLTD
+1124 LVKLDLISTGVED
-1137 DDLFTLCSALKD
+1137 GDLFYLCGALKD
-1149 MHCKLTVLY
+1149 MNCKLTVLY
-1158 LDDCVITDEGLQHL
+1158 LGGSLITDEGLQHL
-1172 CIALKDVNCKL
+1172 CSALEDVNCKLTELLLRSDSITDQGVPLFFTAIKHKNCKLTKLEIQFPEVTDEGFLHLLVALKDVNCKLIKLKIQFPEVTDEGFLHLLVALKDVNCKL
-1183 TELFLGGQSITDQG
+1183 TKLSLEGNEL
-1197 VSLFFTAVRHVN
+1197 
-1209 CKLTKLGIYSDEVA
+1209 
-1223 GESFFNLFDA
+1223 
-1233 LEDKNCKLTELD
+1233 
-1245 LGRNNLTDQSIIHLL
+1245 
-1260 DALKDAHCKLTVLNL
+1260 
-1275 WHNHV
+1275 
-1280 TDYGASQLCMSL
+1280 M
-1292 KHENCKLTELNISKN
+1292 
-1307 KLTDQFIPSLCSV
+1307 DQFIPHLCSA

-1327 VNSLDLSY
+1327 LIKLDLIL
-1335 NKCTD
+1335 NKFTEK
-1340 QGIDMLHCVLKGVKR
+1340 GKNMLHQALKSENR
-1355 TSPIKIIV
+1355 TSHIKVEV

>member
-72 LYGFVLFCFASVL
+72 FYGFVLFCFASVL

-223 RAIQRKQFIFDSKF
+223 RVIQRKQFIFDSEF

-284 LDDAFVDLVTYSG
+284 LDDAFVDLVIYSG

-349 RPGIGKSLLCTKLS
+349 CPGIGKSLLCTKLS

-460 PFSALYMKLMKG
+460 PFSALYVKLMKG

-679 KEIVKMESKDIS
+679 KEIVKMDSKDIS

-707 QFVAGLLCGQTNEA
+707 QFVAGLLRGQTNEA

-778 ETFNNKIDLSSS
+778 KTFNNKIDLSYS

-809 LMELNLSSNNISDQ
+809 LMELNLSSNKISDQ

-870 LRLSGNYI
+870 LMLPGNYI
-878 TYQGASHL
+878 TCQGASHL

-1041 SVTDLDLSCNAI
+1041 SVTDLDLSHNAI

-1158 LDDCVITDEGLQHL
+1158 LGGCLITDEGLQHL
-1172 CIALKDVNCKL
+1172 CSALEDVNCKLTELLLRSNSITDQGVPLFFTAIKHKNCKLTKLEIEFPEVTDEGFLHLLVALKDVNCKLIKLKIQFPEVTDEGFLHLLVALKDVNCKL
-1183 TELFLGGQSITDQG
+1183 TKLSLEGNEL
-1197 VSLFFTAVRHVN
+1197 
-1209 CKLTKLGIYSDEVA
+1209 
-1223 GESFFNLFDA
+1223 
-1233 LEDKNCKLTELD
+1233 
-1245 LGRNNLTDQSIIHLL
+1245 
-1260 DALKDAHCKLTVLNL
+1260 
-1275 WHNHV
+1275 
-1280 TDYGASQLCMSL
+1280 M
-1292 KHENCKLTELNISKN
+1292 
-1307 KLTDQFIPSLCSV
+1307 DQFIPHVCYA

-1327 VNSLDLSY
+1327 LIKLDLSL
-1335 NKCTD
+1335 NKFTE
-1340 QGIDMLHCVLKGVKR
+1340 QGKNMLHQALKSENR
-1355 TSPIKIIV
+1355 TIHIKVEV

>member
-1 MEVVKEYLLAK
+1 MKFRNIA
-12 YFSPFGYIVAVF
+12 
-24 HLLALT
+24 
-30 ALATAAGVLRTSER
+30 
-44 RRFSCPSSPDS
+44 DS
-55 KDDCLRQYDKQ
+55 
-66 VYFGLP
+66 
-72 LYGFVLFCFASVL
+72 
-85 AVCIAYSWCFVKSR
+85 
-99 VDEIEIALKPNPESP
+99 
-114 RRRPRVKTRRV
+114 
-125 FWSYFVHLVLR
+125 LV
-136 FFGGILFIILQNS
+136 S
-149 VFYLSGFPAEF
+149 FP
-160 VCFTQTVKEAA
+160 T
-171 NSTNVST
+171 
-178 TKENSLAIN
+178 
-187 CDNSIASDNA
+187 
-197 VYARGIWIVNI
+197 
-208 LFTLLVFGEICYLSF
+208 
-223 RAIQRKQFIFDSKF
+223 
-237 CERHFFSKGRNPIA
+237 
-251 LSELTFRTRQRIR
+251 QRIR

-273 IAQPEIERVRL
+273 IAQPEIDRVRL
-284 LDDAFVDLVTYSG
+284 LDDAFVDLVIYSG

-404 SRLYSEGSMDSEVL
+404 SRLCSEGSMDSEVL

-428 LFVFDGLDEFKYHE
+428 LIVFDGLDEFKYHE
-442 RILEDERAHAGNS
+442 RILQDERAHAGNS

-460 PFSALYMKLMKG
+460 PFSALYVKLMKG

-679 KEIVKMESKDIS
+679 KEIVKMDSKDVS

-707 QFVAGLLCGQTNEA
+707 QFVAGLLRGQTNEA

-736 TLCDSLTFSSKSKQ
+736 TLCDSLKFSSKSKQ

-778 ETFNNKIDLSSS
+778 ETFNDKIDLSYS

-823 GVSFLCSVVRDGHCT
+823 GVSFLCSVVRDGHCNLTT
-838 LNTLDLGSNK
+838 LHLGFND

-870 LRLSGNYI
+870 LRLPGNYI

-886 RDALKNANCK
+886 QDALKNANCK
-896 LTKLNLGG
+896 LTKLDLGG
-904 NSSIGDIGVSW
+904 NSMGDIGVSR

-923 NCKLEELDLS
+923 NCKLEKLNLD
-933 ETDCTDQGVFH
+933 ETDITDQGVFH
-944 LCEALKNSNCKLT
+944 LCEALKNVNCKLT
-957 KLDFIGNKLSFC
+957 KLDISGNMISFH
-969 GASSMSVALKDVNC
+969 GALSMSVALKDVNC
-983 KLTQMN
+983 KLTKMN
-989 LRANDL
+989 LEVNDI
-995 GNQGVFYL
+995 GNLGVFHL
-1003 CDALKD
+1003 SDALKD
-1009 RNCKFLELDLRGN
+1009 ENCKFTRLDLTGVKM
-1022 GIEDEG
+1022 GDEG
-1028 LAHLCDALKNGNC
+1028 LAHLCDALINENC
-1041 SVTDLDLSCNAI
+1041 LVTDLDLSHNAI

-1061 QNVLKDKNCKLLQ
+1061 QTALRNKNCKLLQ
-1074 LNLAE
+1074 LSLAM
-1079 NQLRNPS
+1079 NTLRNTS
-1086 DLIWECFES
+1086 YLIRKLTES
-1095 LIRGDSFKFN
+1095 LIKGDSLNFY
-1105 GEQSILL
+1105 GEQSVLF
-1112 PVYNALRDENCK
+1112 PMSSALRDENCK
-1124 LVKLNLSSTCLTD
+1124 LVKLDLISTGVED
-1137 DDLFTLCSALKD
+1137 GDLFYLCGALKD
-1149 MHCKLTVLY
+1149 MNCKLTVLY
-1158 LDDCVITDEGLQHL
+1158 LGGRLITDEGLQHL
-1172 CIALKDVNCKL
+1172 CSVLEDVNCKLTELLLTSRSITDQGVPLFFTAIKHKNCKLTKLKIQFPEVTDEGFLHLLVALKDVNCKL
-1183 TELFLGGQSITDQG
+1183 IKLKIQFPEVTDEGFLHLLVALKD
-1197 VSLFFTAVRHVN
+1197 VN
-1209 CKLTKLGIYSDEVA
+1209 FKLTKLS
-1223 GESFFNLFDA
+1223 
-1233 LEDKNCKLTELD
+1233 LEGNEL
-1245 LGRNNLTDQSIIHLL
+1245 
-1260 DALKDAHCKLTVLNL
+1260 
-1275 WHNHV
+1275 
-1280 TDYGASQLCMSL
+1280 M
-1292 KHENCKLTELNISKN
+1292 
-1307 KLTDQFIPSLCSV
+1307 DQFIPHLCSA

-1327 VNSLDLSY
+1327 LIKLDLTS
-1335 NKCTD
+1335 NKFTE
-1340 QGIDMLHCVLKGVKR
+1340 QGKNMLHQALKSENR
-1355 TSPIKIIV
+1355 TIHIKVEV

>member
-30 ALATAAGVLRTSER
+30 ALTTAAGVLRTSER

-55 KDDCLRQYDKQ
+55 KDDCLRQYDKL
-66 VYFGLP
+66 VYSGLP
-72 LYGFVLFCFASVL
+72 FYGFVLFCFASVL
-85 AVCIAYSWCFVKSR
+85 TVCIAYSWCFVKSR

-223 RAIQRKQFIFDSKF
+223 RAIQRKQFIFDSEF

-273 IAQPEIERVRL
+273 IAQPEIERVRH
-284 LDDAFVDLVTYSG
+284 LDDAFVDLVIYSG

-307 KRHEIFD
+307 KRHELYD

-428 LFVFDGLDEFKYHE
+428 LIVFDGLDEFKYHE

-460 PFSALYMKLMKG
+460 PFSALYVKLMKG

-707 QFVAGLLCGQTNEA
+707 QFVAGLLRGQTNEA

-778 ETFNNKIDLSSS
+778 ETFNNKIDLSYSK
-790 EITPV
+790 ITPV

-809 LMELNLSSNNISDQ
+809 LMELNLFFNNISDQ

-838 LNTLDLGSNK
+838 LNTLDLGVNK

-878 TYQGASHL
+878 RYQGASHL
-886 RDALKNANCK
+886 QDALKNANCK
-896 LTKLNLGG
+896 LTKLDLGD
-904 NSSIGDIGVSW
+904 NSMGDIGVSR

-923 NCKLEELDLS
+923 NCKLEKLNLN
-933 ETDCTDQGVFH
+933 ETDITDQGVFH
-944 LCEALKNSNCKLT
+944 LCEALKNVNCKLT
-957 KLDFIGNKLSFC
+957 KLDISANMISFH
-969 GASSMSVALKDVNC
+969 GALSMSVALKDVNC
-983 KLTQMN
+983 KLTKMN
-989 LRANDL
+989 LEVNDI
-995 GNQGVFYL
+995 GNLGVFHL
-1003 CDALKD
+1003 SDALKD
-1009 RNCKFLELDLRGN
+1009 ENCKFTRLDLTGVKM
-1022 GIEDEG
+1022 GDEG
-1028 LAHLCDALKNGNC
+1028 LAHLCDALINENC
-1041 SVTDLDLSCNAI
+1041 LVTDLDLSHNAI

-1061 QNVLKDKNCKLLQ
+1061 QTVLRNKNCKLLQ
-1074 LNLAE
+1074 LSLAM
-1079 NQLRNPS
+1079 NTLRNTS
-1086 DLIWECFES
+1086 YLIRKLTES
-1095 LIRGDSFKFN
+1095 LIKGDSLNFY
-1105 GEQSILL
+1105 GEQSVLL
-1112 PVYNALRDENCK
+1112 PMSSALRDENCK
-1124 LVKLNLSSTCLTD
+1124 LVKLDLISTGVED
-1137 DDLFTLCSALKD
+1137 GDLFYLCGALKD
-1149 MHCKLTVLY
+1149 MNCKLTVLY
-1158 LDDCVITDEGLQHL
+1158 LGGSLITDEGLQHL
-1172 CIALKDVNCKL
+1172 CSALEDVNCKLTELLLRSDSITDQGVPLFFTAIKHKNCKLTKLEIQFPEVTDEGFLHLLVALKDVNCKLIKLKIQFPEVTDEGFLHLLVALKDVNCKL
-1183 TELFLGGQSITDQG
+1183 TKLSLEGNEL
-1197 VSLFFTAVRHVN
+1197 
-1209 CKLTKLGIYSDEVA
+1209 
-1223 GESFFNLFDA
+1223 
-1233 LEDKNCKLTELD
+1233 
-1245 LGRNNLTDQSIIHLL
+1245 
-1260 DALKDAHCKLTVLNL
+1260 
-1275 WHNHV
+1275 
-1280 TDYGASQLCMSL
+1280 M
-1292 KHENCKLTELNISKN
+1292 
-1307 KLTDQFIPSLCSV
+1307 DQFIPHVCSA

-1327 VNSLDLSY
+1327 LIKLDLSL
-1335 NKCTD
+1335 NKFTE
-1340 QGIDMLHCVLKGVKR
+1340 QGKNMLHQALKSENR
-1355 TSPIKIIV
+1355 TIHIKVEV

>member
-30 ALATAAGVLRTSER
+30 ALTTAAGVLRTSER

-55 KDDCLRQYDKQ
+55 KDDCLRQYDKL
-66 VYFGLP
+66 VYSGLP
-72 LYGFVLFCFASVL
+72 FYGFVLFCFASVL
-85 AVCIAYSWCFVKSR
+85 TVCIAYSWCFVKSR

-125 FWSYFVHLVLR
+125 FWSYFVHLILR
-136 FFGGILFIILQNS
+136 FFGGIVFIILQNS

-160 VCFTQTVKEAA
+160 VCFTQTVKGAA

-208 LFTLLVFGEICYLSF
+208 LFTLLVFGELCYLSL
-223 RAIQRKQFIFDSKF
+223 RAIQRKQFIFDSEF

-251 LSELTFRTRQRIR
+251 LRELTFRTRQRIR

-273 IAQPEIERVRL
+273 IAQPEIDRVRL
-284 LDDAFVDLVTYSG
+284 LDDAFVDLVIYSG

-460 PFSALYMKLMKG
+460 PFSALYVKLMKG

-679 KEIVKMESKDIS
+679 KEIVKMDSKDIS

-707 QFVAGLLCGQTNEA
+707 QFVAGLLRGQTNEA

-778 ETFNNKIDLSSS
+778 ETFNNKIDLSYS

-823 GVSFLCSVVRDGHCT
+823 GISFLCSVVRDGHCNLTT
-838 LNTLDLGSNK
+838 LHLGFND

-870 LRLSGNYI
+870 LRLPGNYI
-878 TYQGASHL
+878 RYQGASHL
-886 RDALKNANCK
+886 QDALKNANCK
-896 LTKLNLGG
+896 LTKLDLGG
-904 NSSIGDIGVSW
+904 NSMGDIGVSR

-923 NCKLEELDLS
+923 NCKLEKLDLV
-933 ETDCTDQGVFH
+933 ETDITDQGVFH
-944 LCEALKNSNCKLT
+944 LCEALKNVNCKLT
-957 KLDFIGNKLSFC
+957 NLDISANMISFH
-969 GASSMSVALKDVNC
+969 GALSMSVALKDVNC
-983 KLTQMN
+983 KLTKMN
-989 LRANDL
+989 LEVNDI
-995 GNQGVFYL
+995 GNLGVFHL
-1003 CDALKD
+1003 SDALKD
-1009 RNCKFLELDLRGN
+1009 ENCKFTRLDLTGVKM
-1022 GIEDEG
+1022 GDEG
-1028 LAHLCDALKNGNC
+1028 LAHLCDALINENC
-1041 SVTDLDLSCNAI
+1041 LVTDLDLSHNAI

-1061 QNVLKDKNCKLLQ
+1061 QTALRNKNCKLLQ
-1074 LNLAE
+1074 LSLAM
-1079 NQLRNPS
+1079 NTLRNTS
-1086 DLIWECFES
+1086 YLIRKLTES
-1095 LIRGDSFKFN
+1095 LIKGDSLNFY
-1105 GEQSILL
+1105 GEQSVLL
-1112 PVYNALRDENCK
+1112 PMSSTLRDENCK
-1124 LVKLNLSSTCLTD
+1124 LVKLDLISTGVED
-1137 DDLFTLCSALKD
+1137 DDLFYLCGALKD
-1149 MHCKLTVLY
+1149 MNCKLTVLY
-1158 LDDCVITDEGLQHL
+1158 LGGCLITDEGLQHL
-1172 CIALKDVNCKL
+1172 CSALEDVNCKLTELLLRSNSITDQGVPLFFTAIKHKNCKLTKLEIEFPEVTDEGFLHLLVALKDVNCKL
-1183 TELFLGGQSITDQG
+1183 TKLSLEGNEL
-1197 VSLFFTAVRHVN
+1197 
-1209 CKLTKLGIYSDEVA
+1209 
-1223 GESFFNLFDA
+1223 
-1233 LEDKNCKLTELD
+1233 
-1245 LGRNNLTDQSIIHLL
+1245 
-1260 DALKDAHCKLTVLNL
+1260 
-1275 WHNHV
+1275 
-1280 TDYGASQLCMSL
+1280 M
-1292 KHENCKLTELNISKN
+1292 
-1307 KLTDQFIPSLCSV
+1307 DQFIPHLCSA
-1320 LEDPNCK
+1320 LEDPNCILIK
-1327 VNSLDLSY
+1327 LDLTL
-1335 NKCTD
+1335 NKFTE
-1340 QGIDMLHCVLKGVKR
+1340 QGKNMLHQALKSENR
-1355 TSPIKIIV
+1355 TSHIKVKV

>member
-30 ALATAAGVLRTSER
+30 ALTTAAGVLRTSER

-55 KDDCLRQYDKQ
+55 KDDCLRQYDKL
-66 VYFGLP
+66 VYSGLP
-72 LYGFVLFCFASVL
+72 FYGFVLFCFASVL
-85 AVCIAYSWCFVKSR
+85 TVCIAYSWCFVKSR

-125 FWSYFVHLVLR
+125 FWSYFVHLILR
-136 FFGGILFIILQNS
+136 FFGGIVFIILQNS

-160 VCFTQTVKEAA
+160 VCFTQTVKGAA

-208 LFTLLVFGEICYLSF
+208 LFTLLVFGELCYLSL
-223 RAIQRKQFIFDSKF
+223 RAIQRKQFIFDSEF

-251 LSELTFRTRQRIR
+251 LRELTFRTRQRIR

-273 IAQPEIERVRL
+273 IAQPEIDRVRL
-284 LDDAFVDLVTYSG
+284 LDDAFVDLVIYSG

-460 PFSALYMKLMKG
+460 PFSALYVKLMKG

-679 KEIVKMESKDIS
+679 KEIVKMDSKDIS

-707 QFVAGLLCGQTNEA
+707 QFVAGLLRGQTNEA

-778 ETFNNKIDLSSS
+778 ETFNNKIDLSYS

-823 GVSFLCSVVRDGHCT
+823 GISFLCSVVRDGHCNLTT
-838 LNTLDLGSNK
+838 LHLGFND

-870 LRLSGNYI
+870 LRLPGNYI
-878 TYQGASHL
+878 RYQGASHL
-886 RDALKNANCK
+886 QDALKNANCK
-896 LTKLNLGG
+896 LTKLDLGG
-904 NSSIGDIGVSW
+904 NSMGDIGVSR

-923 NCKLEELDLS
+923 NCKLEKLDLV
-933 ETDCTDQGVFH
+933 ETDITDQGVFH
-944 LCEALKNSNCKLT
+944 LCEALKNVNCKLT
-957 KLDFIGNKLSFC
+957 NLDISANMISFH
-969 GASSMSVALKDVNC
+969 GALSMSVALKDVNC
-983 KLTQMN
+983 KLTKMN
-989 LRANDL
+989 LEVNDI
-995 GNQGVFYL
+995 GNLGVFHL
-1003 CDALKD
+1003 SDALKD
-1009 RNCKFLELDLRGN
+1009 ENCKFTRLDLTGVKM
-1022 GIEDEG
+1022 GDEG
-1028 LAHLCDALKNGNC
+1028 LAHLCDALINENC
-1041 SVTDLDLSCNAI
+1041 LVTDLDLSHNAI

-1061 QNVLKDKNCKLLQ
+1061 QTALRNKNCKLLQ
-1074 LNLAE
+1074 LSLAM
-1079 NQLRNPS
+1079 NRLRNTS
-1086 DLIWECFES
+1086 YLIRKLTES
-1095 LIRGDSFKFN
+1095 LIKGDSLNFY
-1105 GEQSILL
+1105 GEQSVLL
-1112 PVYNALRDENCK
+1112 PMSSTLRDENCK
-1124 LVKLNLSSTCLTD
+1124 LVKLDLISTGVED
-1137 DDLFTLCSALKD
+1137 DDLFYLCGALKD
-1149 MHCKLTVLY
+1149 MNCKLTVLY
-1158 LDDCVITDEGLQHL
+1158 LGGCLITDEGLQHL
-1172 CIALKDVNCKL
+1172 CSALEDVNCKLTELLLRSNSITDQGVPLFFTAIKHKNCKLTKLEIEFPEVTDEGFLHLLVALKDVNCKL
-1183 TELFLGGQSITDQG
+1183 TKLSLEGNEL
-1197 VSLFFTAVRHVN
+1197 
-1209 CKLTKLGIYSDEVA
+1209 
-1223 GESFFNLFDA
+1223 
-1233 LEDKNCKLTELD
+1233 
-1245 LGRNNLTDQSIIHLL
+1245 
-1260 DALKDAHCKLTVLNL
+1260 
-1275 WHNHV
+1275 
-1280 TDYGASQLCMSL
+1280 M
-1292 KHENCKLTELNISKN
+1292 
-1307 KLTDQFIPSLCSV
+1307 DQFIPHLCSA
-1320 LEDPNCK
+1320 LEDPNCILIK
-1327 VNSLDLSY
+1327 LDLTL
-1335 NKCTD
+1335 NKFTE
-1340 QGIDMLHCVLKGVKR
+1340 QGKNMLHQALKSENR
-1355 TSPIKIIV
+1355 TSHIKVKV